1 MADEEFEKLKK
12 RLEQFENTHSK
23 VVPSDRIAFIK
34 RQYEKFSLEY
44 QGKAECSISEDKNGI
59 DIVLKADHFL
69 SCEDG
74 GFSWNSLIGLANCSQ
89 VDIVDGRIVFQLW
102 YRCWE
107 WIEK

>member
-12 RLEQFENTHSK
+12 KLEQLEDKHKK
-23 VVPSDRIAFIK
+23 VVQTDRIALIK
-34 RQYEKFSLEY
+34 RQYERFALEY
-44 QGKAECSISEDKNGI
+44 QEKAECSMTEDSNGI
-59 DIVLKADHFL
+59 DIILKSDSFL

-74 GFSWNSLIGLANCSQ
+74 GFSLNLLIGLANCSQ